1 MIRKAKSIIIFFE
14 YPRFLSYLAGDSVA
28 DKICFIGAGNMA
40 GAIIEGILSKKVCE
54 ASDIGVIDISR
65 EKCKKFAKRGINVYD
80 TYEAAAK
87 NSDIIF
93 LSVKPQNYDE
103 VLDALRGYT
112 DGKIIVSIAAGIS
125 TKFIKSKLG
134 KDSLVVRAMPNTP
147 LLLGCGATAL
157 CHVAPVTDQ
166 QFDKVKRIFE
176 AGGSVDILPEDK
188 MNAVISVNS
197 SSPAYVYL
205 FAKAVI
211 DGAVKQGIDYDTA
224 KGLIAKTLEGSA
236 KMIMSSG
243 YSPDELIKMVS
254 SPGGTTLKALEA
266 LYEHDFEG
274 AIIDAMQRCTKR
286 AEELGK

>member
-1 MIRKAKSIIIFFE
+1 MS
-14 YPRFLSYLAGDSVA
+14 

-40 GAIIEGILSKKVCE
+40 NAIINGIIAQKVAKPAE
-54 ASDIGVIDISR
+54 IGVLDVNR
-65 EKCKKFAKRGINVYD
+65 KKCEQFAKLGVNVFD
-80 TYEAAAK
+80 SCESAAK

-103 VLDALRGYT
+103 VLNSLKGLT

-125 TKFIKSKLG
+125 TDFIKSRLG
-134 KDSLVVRAMPNTP
+134 KNSLVVRAMPNTP

-157 CHVAPVTDQ
+157 CHVSPVSDE
-166 QFDKVKRIFE
+166 QFEKIKLIFE
-176 AGGSVDILPEDK
+176 SGGSVEVLPEDK

-211 DGAVKQGIDYDTA
+211 EGAAEQGIDTETA
-224 KGLIAKTLEGSA
+224 KRLIAKTLEGSA
-236 KMIMSSG
+236 KMIVMSG
-243 YSPDELIKMVS
+243 YTPDELISMVS

-266 LYEHDFEG
+266 LYDHNFEN
-274 AIIDAMQRCTKR
+274 AIIDAMRRCTDR